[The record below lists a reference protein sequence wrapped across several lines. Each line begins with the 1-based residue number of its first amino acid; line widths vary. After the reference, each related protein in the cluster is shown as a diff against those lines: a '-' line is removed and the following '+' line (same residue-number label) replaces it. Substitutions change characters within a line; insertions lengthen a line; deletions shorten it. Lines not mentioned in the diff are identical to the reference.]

1 MTKYGF
7 LIVAAVVAVTFQEG
21 KFTKTF
27 SQLYSFTFQ
36 KGKVNECMYIQY
48 TSELNINWK
57 S

>member
-27 SQLYSFTFQ
+27 PQFILEK
-36 KGKVNECMYIQY
+36 KGK
-48 TSELNINWK
+48 L
-57 S
+57 